1 MTNDFKAINER
12 DKELRT
18 ALIQTSLKQIGDV
31 CTLTE
36 KYLLEDDDRVAFS
49 GSDFTQRLLVYDEI
63 SCAISLDQ
71 H

>member
-1 MTNDFKAINER
+1 MLYESCKRTNDFKAINER

-49 GSDFTQRLLVYDEI
+49 G
-63 SCAISLDQ
+63 
-71 H
+71 